1 MLVVLLSHLHSF
13 VNESVYFRVDILM
26 HRPHNARNEPFE
38 QWRTFATFRF
48 RLISKVKRSRL
59 VGLGRRGGAEGRGK
73 GCGPQGTVT
82 DVQNLSV
89 VKLGAAKGDK

>member
-1 MLVVLLSHLHSF
+1 M
-13 VNESVYFRVDILM
+13 YFRVDILM
-26 HRPHNARNEPFE
+26 HHLHNARNEPFE

-59 VGLGRRGGAEGRGK
+59 VGLWRRGCAEGRGK

-82 DVQNLSV
+82 DVQNLSEV
-89 VKLGAAKGDK
+89 RVGAAEGDK

>member
-1 MLVVLLSHLHSF
+1 M
-13 VNESVYFRVDILM
+13 YFRVDILM
-26 HRPHNARNEPFE
+26 HRPHNARNESFE

-59 VGLGRRGGAEGRGK
+59 VGLWRRGGAEGRGK

-89 VKLGAAKGDK
+89 VKVGAAEGDK

>member
-1 MLVVLLSHLHSF
+1 MLVY
-13 VNESVYFRVDILM
+13 SVYFRVDILM
-26 HRPHNARNEPFE
+26 HHLHNARNELFE

-59 VGLGRRGGAEGRGK
+59 VGLWRRGGAEGRDK

-89 VKLGAAKGDK
+89 VKVGAAEGDK